1 MAIEIA
7 ALASTA
13 VSIVAPAL
21 RYLLSRAGKRAGDQA
36 ADEIGDEAWA
46 AAKRVWGTIGPK
58 VESDPGARD
67 MARDL
72 AIDPDDDSIRT
83 DLEEQLLSILQHD
96 RRLVQRLDQDVRIL
110 QNTGQITNIRADRSS
125 LAAGRD
131 IRVSGGLRIGSGDS
145 QMELWQNANGPAKAI
160 MAIGFLA
167 AMIGIGGFILM
178 IALSFGSTDGPDTSL
193 LGGFFALGI
202 VGMLVAG
209 VGSLF
214 ALLTMRR

>member
-36 ADEIGDEAWA
+36 ADEIGDQAWE

-67 MARDL
+67 TARDL
-72 AIDPDDDSIRT
+72 AIDPEDGSIRT
-83 DLEEQLLSILQHD
+83 ELEQQLLDILKGD
-96 RRLVQRLDQDVRIL
+96 PALARRLNQDVRII
-110 QNTGQITNIRADRSS
+110 QQAETITNVSARDRSF
-125 LAAGRD
+125 AAGRD
-131 IRVSGGLRIGSGDS
+131 IRVSGGIRLGSSDS

-167 AMIGIGGFILM
+167 AMIGVGGFILM
-178 IALSFGSTDGPDTSL
+178 IALSMGSTDGPDTSV
-193 LGGFFALGI
+193 LGGFFALG
-202 VGMLVAG
+202 
-209 VGSLF
+209 
-214 ALLTMRR
+214 